1 MQRDEF
7 LPLRVIRQELAT
19 GDFTK
24 PRGGESS
31 GIARRAMSVD
41 GAVGAISPEAS

>member
-19 GDFTK
+19 GDFSK
-24 PRGGESS
+24 PRGGETS

-41 GAVGAISPEAS
+41 GAARHAERG